1 MKPLTLLSF
10 LFFVAF
16 VAKAQR
22 IDYALNHQDG
32 LSIVSPIQLRVIS
45 DNIFVVS
52 YKAIDET
59 KRTSFYMSIMASDG
73 SVLSTQKLLEAGPN
87 DNLSFDYT
95 QTGFNLWY
103 TNAMYFGSGPFYYTY
118 NVTGA
123 SYDSGFGDGNLF
135 YEYHKDSIKLFQ
147 LVTNAKRFAILD
159 KTTQP
164 QTNLRI
170 GNITLGK
177 DVESLN
183 EIALD
188 SLPFYWRYSLT
199 WLNNQSLFI
208 NKSSSAVIY
217 HFGDS
222 NNIINLEQAPKCDRP
237 VLFRNQ
243 LFDLKN
249 NFTFDDTLTSMLLV
263 NKSGSTIWSFD
274 CKQAQQPFGKLLS
287 TPLNLISI
295 HQKSETIQL
304 TQYDSLI
311 INYFDTALTLTNRI
325 AMPLTFFINS
335 VAVDEATGQLVIY
348 GRTSDE
354 LVLML
359 VRKDGVVNS
368 VNEINQTNKISA
380 YPNPVSQ
387 TLYLN
392 LPSQTQKINVYTS
405 LGTLVLTTNS
415 VNQIDVSTLINGL
428 YLIEVLDNNNQ
439 RIATTRI
446 LKQ

>member
-1 MKPLTLLSF
+1 MKPLSLLFLLLS
-10 LFFVAF
+10 VF

-22 IDYALNHQDG
+22 IDYALNNQSG

-52 YKAIDET
+52 YKAIDAT
-59 KRTSFYMSIMASDG
+59 KRIHFYTSAIASDG
-73 SVLSTQKLLEAGPN
+73 SLLSTNKLLEAGPT
-87 DNLSFDYT
+87 DNLSFDLT

-103 TNAMYFGSGPFYYTY
+103 TSAMAFGSGPFYYTY

-123 SYDSGFGDGNLF
+123 TYDSDFGDGNVF
-135 YEYHKDSIKLFQ
+135 YDYHKDSVTSFQ
-147 LVTNAKRFAILD
+147 MLTNAERFAIID
-159 KTTQP
+159 NNP
-164 QTNLRI
+164 QNQNYLRV
-170 GNITLGK
+170 GNISFGK
-177 DVESLN
+177 DVEALN
-183 EIALD
+183 EISFD
-188 SLPFYWRYSLT
+188 SIPIWGYSLT
-199 WLNNQSLFI
+199 WLNNKSLFI

-222 NNIINLEQAPKCDRP
+222 NNIINQEQAIKCDRP

-249 NFTFDDTLTSMLLV
+249 NFTFDDTLTSMFLI

-274 CKQAQQPFGKLLS
+274 CKQAQQPYGRLIS
-287 TPLNLISI
+287 TPQNLISI
-295 HQKSETIQL
+295 HQKSEMIQL
-304 TQYDSLI
+304 TKYDSLI
-311 INYFDTALTLTNRI
+311 INYFDSTLSLTNRI
-325 AMPLTFFINS
+325 ALPLNFFVRSIEVDS
-335 VAVDEATGQLVIY
+335 VSGQLVIY

-368 VNEINQTNKISA
+368 VNEINQSHKITA

-392 LPSQTQKINVYTS
+392 LPSQTRKINIYTS

-415 VNQIDVSTLINGL
+415 VNQLDVSALTNGL

>member
-1 MKPLTLLSF
+1 MKPLSLLFLLLS
-10 LFFVAF
+10 VF

-52 YKAIDET
+52 YKAIDAT
-59 KRTSFYMSIMASDG
+59 KRIHFYTSAIASNG
-73 SVLSTQKLLEAGPN
+73 SVLSTNKLLEAGPT
-87 DNLSFDYT
+87 DNLSFDLT

-103 TNAMYFGSGPFYYTY
+103 TSAMAFGSGPFYYTY

-123 SYDSGFGDGNLF
+123 TYDSDFGDGNVF
-135 YEYHKDSIKLFQ
+135 YDYHKDSVTSFQ
-147 LVTNAKRFAILD
+147 MVTNAKRFAIID

-164 QTNLRI
+164 QINLLI

-188 SLPFYWRYSLT
+188 SMPFYWRYSLT
-199 WLNNQSLFI
+199 WLNNQSLFV

-222 NNIINLEQAPKCDRP
+222 NNIINQEQAIKCDRP

-249 NFTFDDTLTSMLLV
+249 NFTFDDTLTSILLI

-274 CKQAQQPFGKLLS
+274 CKQAQQPYGRLIS
-287 TPLNLISI
+287 TPQNLISI
-295 HQKSETIQL
+295 HQKSEMIQL
-304 TQYDSLI
+304 TKYDSLI
-311 INYFDTALTLTNRI
+311 INYFDSTLSLTSRI
-325 AMPLTFFINS
+325 ALPLDFFVRSIEVDS
-335 VAVDEATGQLVIY
+335 VSGQLVIY

-368 VNEINQTNKISA
+368 VNEINQSYKIIA

-392 LPSQTQKINVYTS
+392 LPSQTQKINIYTS

-415 VNQIDVSTLINGL
+415 VNQLDVSALTNGL